1 MNVVK
6 WCKRLWEPR
15 AIDMPRQVVVRT
27 KECTEKV
34 GRRLEGGPVHD
45 DPQSAIHT
53 LHTSLATRKGAGCQ
67 GKVRKEDWGWCRA
80 AGARKERSVEKEW
93 KEWKKLASG
102 AQRASSDN
110 KRGRW
115 EAKKLPR
122 YHHSGRG
129 SQIWWSEDLGKEQVC
144 VALLCLAWRSFLAGW
159 LARKSPRFLRRQKLS
174 GFRECGRCGT
184 LLLEIPA
191 DGHASPGLP
200 CLPCRRSAATSMQ
213 GPTLNAGTAGSWLA
227 RLANGSGRGVSDAEG
242 SGKIRGAPLCDT

>member
-1 MNVVK
+1 
-6 WCKRLWEPR
+6 
-15 AIDMPRQVVVRT
+15 MPRQVVVRT

-122 YHHSGRG
+122 YYTAEGVAKFGGQRISGR
-129 SQIWWSEDLGKEQVC
+129 SKC
-144 VALLCLAWRSFLAGW
+144 VWLCCAWPGGRSWLAGW
-159 LARKSPRFLRRQKLS
+159 LANPQGSCGGKSLAGSVSVAGVVRCCWRFQRMAMPPL
-174 GFRECGRCGT
+174 
-184 LLLEIPA
+184 
-191 DGHASPGLP
+191 ASPAFPVDVQLQR
-200 CLPCRRSAATSMQ
+200 PCRV
-213 GPTLNAGTAGSWLA
+213 PH
-227 RLANGSGRGVSDAEG
+227 
-242 SGKIRGAPLCDT
+242 